1 MEKDI
6 QTKMEERQEVIDGM
20 RSLQAEV
27 GKNAREHGWWDGEE
41 RTFGELIALAHS
53 ELSEALEEYRA
64 AISRQRPTTESRME
78 KWRAYRRNLRMW

>member
-41 RTFGELIALAHS
+41 RT
-53 ELSEALEEYRA
+53 LE
-64 AISRQRPTTESRME
+64 S
-78 KWRAYRRNLRMW
+78 